1 MRRYKVID
9 AVQGFFKN
17 KEQYNSK
24 KKTNNSYQRAF
35 KAAMGSRFIDW
46 LFTSG
51 HKVNN
56 DLISQLKTLIERSR
70 DLSKNNQ
77 LFRAY
82 INNCQRGVVGAEGFR
97 LQMQIKNDDGTLNQ
111 ALNDQIEWAW
121 YDFTNKKKLQ
131 TSQKL
136 RDVDFDTLL
145 FRTLL
150 VDGQAFIQIIKDSES
165 PFGVKFK
172 LIDALAVDTEYLQ
185 IMTETQNGI
194 YNGVEVDH
202 DYKAVRYWLRQCYN
216 GNYQSGR
223 LYALPA
229 DEVIHLYVPQFI
241 DQVRG
246 YSPIVA
252 SYDSLKQLDDFSVAE
267 LIAAKIASCQGVFY
281 ERNDK
286 APNGDF
292 LDQGNMDDQ
301 GSFLRQLSPGMASIV
316 PAGYNIKTLTPN
328 HPNSNYDGFTKAI
341 TKRVAAA
348 MGTNYN
354 SLNGDLQ
361 SVNYSSL
368 RSASIG
374 EGAFF
379 KGWQRFLIENWKNVE
394 FELFLKGYLI
404 NSKSSLRP
412 SEYSKY
418 LRSYRFIPKT
428 DPNYDIAKEAVAVER
443 LLKLGLTS
451 HIQQIQKR
459 GLDPQQLVKDEVKW
473 RQLCDENNLPYN
485 FYETSTV
492 ASINSV
498 NDFNNEAN
506 GTDQNNK

>member
-1 MRRYKVID
+1 MDYKKVFSILKRYESKPV
-9 AVQGFFKN
+9 
-17 KEQYNSK
+17 K
-24 KKTNNSYQRAF
+24 KKVDSYQRAF

-46 LFTSG
+46 LFTTG

-56 DLISQLKTLIERSR
+56 DLISQLKILIERSR

-82 INNCQRGVVGAEGFR
+82 LNNCLRGVVGAQGFR

-131 TSQKL
+131 TSEKL

-150 VDGQAFIQIIKDSES
+150 VDGEAFIQIIKDSQS

-172 LIDALAVDTEYLQ
+172 LIDTLSVDCNKLQ

-202 DYKAVRYWLRQCYN
+202 NYKAVRYWLREAYN
-216 GNYQSGR
+216 GNYESGK
-223 LYALPA
+223 LYALSA

-252 SYDSLKQLDDFSVAE
+252 SYDSLKQLDDFAVAE
-267 LIAAKIASCQGVFY
+267 LIAAKIASCQGIFY
-281 ERNDK
+281 ERNGNSQK
-286 APNGDF
+286 GDF
-292 LDQGNMDDQ
+292 LSEGEMVDEGT
-301 GSFLRQLSPGMASIV
+301 FLRELAPGMASVV
-316 PAGYNIKTLTPN
+316 PEGYSIKTLTPN
-328 HPNSNYDGFTKAI
+328 HPSSNYDGFTKAI

-354 SLNGDLQ
+354 SLNQDLQ
-361 SVNYSSL
+361 AVNYSSL
-368 RSASIG
+368 RA
-374 EGAFF
+374 GAIAEQGFY
-379 KGWQRFLIENWKNVE
+379 KTWQQFLIMNWKNVQ
-394 FELFLKGYLI
+394 FQLFLKGYLI

-412 SEYSKY
+412 SEYQKY
-418 LRSYRFIPKT
+418 IRSYRFIPKVEPYF
-428 DPNYDIAKEAVAVER
+428 DLAKEVIGIER
-443 LLKLGLTS
+443 MLALGLTS
-451 HIQQIQKR
+451 PIAEIQKR
-459 GLDPQQLVKDEVKW
+459 GGDWNEVLSDWQKWNNALKEKGLNFKTDKTPQDIVQQFNEDSNNP
-473 RQLCDENNLPYN
+473 QSNNLK
-485 FYETSTV
+485 E
-492 ASINSV
+492 
-498 NDFNNEAN
+498 
-506 GTDQNNK
+506 

>member
-1 MRRYKVID
+1 MDYKKVFSILKRYESKPV
-9 AVQGFFKN
+9 
-17 KEQYNSK
+17 K
-24 KKTNNSYQRAF
+24 KKVDSYQRAF

-46 LFTSG
+46 LFTTG

-56 DLISQLKTLIERSR
+56 DLISQLKILIERSR

-82 INNCQRGVVGAEGFR
+82 LNNCLRGVVGAQGFR

-131 TSQKL
+131 TSEKL

-150 VDGQAFIQIIKDSES
+150 VDGEAFIQIIKDSQS

-172 LIDALAVDTEYLQ
+172 LIDTLSVDCNKLQ

-202 DYKAVRYWLRQCYN
+202 NYKAVRYWLREAYN
-216 GNYQSGR
+216 GNYESGK
-223 LYALPA
+223 LYALSA

-252 SYDSLKQLDDFSVAE
+252 SYDSLKQLDDFAVAE
-267 LIAAKIASCQGVFY
+267 LIAAKIASCQGIFY
-281 ERNDK
+281 ERNGNSQK
-286 APNGDF
+286 GDF
-292 LDQGNMDDQ
+292 LSEGEMVDEGT
-301 GSFLRQLSPGMASIV
+301 FLRELAPGMASVV
-316 PAGYNIKTLTPN
+316 PEGYSIKTLTPN
-328 HPNSNYDGFTKAI
+328 HPSSNYDGFTKAI

-379 KGWQRFLIENWKNVE
+379 KGWQRFMIENWKNIE

-404 NSKSSLRP
+404 NGRTQLKPSLF
-412 SEYSKY
+412 SKY

-428 DPNYDIAKEAVAVER
+428 DPNYDIAKEAVAIER

-451 HIQQIQKR
+451 HIIQIEKR

-473 RQLCDENNLPYN
+473 RQICDENNLPYN
-485 FYETSTV
+485 FYETSEV
-492 ASINSV
+492 ASLDAV
-498 NDFNNEAN
+498 QQFNDESNNGDEEE
-506 GTDQNNK
+506 

>member
-1 MRRYKVID
+1 MRSLIMDYKKLFNIL
-9 AVQGFFKN
+9 KR
-17 KEQYNSK
+17 EQQKPTK
-24 KKTNNSYQRAF
+24 KKVVSSYERAF
-35 KAAMGSRFIDW
+35 KAAMNSRFIDW

-82 INNCQRGVVGAEGFR
+82 LNNCLRGVVGAEGFR
-97 LQMQIKNDDGTLNQ
+97 LQMQIKNPDGTLNE
-111 ALNDQIEWAW
+111 ALNDEIEWAW
-121 YDFTNKKKLQ
+121 YDFANKRKLQ

-150 VDGQAFIQIIKDSES
+150 VDGEAFIQVIKDNES

-172 LIDALAVDTEYLQ
+172 LIDSLAVDTEYLQ

-202 DYKAVRYWLRQCYN
+202 DYKVVRYWLRECYN
-216 GNYQSGR
+216 GNYQSGK

-252 SYDSLKQLDDFSVAE
+252 SYDSLKQLDDFAVAE
-267 LIAAKIASCQGVFY
+267 LIAAKIASCQGIFY
-281 ERNDK
+281 ERNGNSQK
-286 APNGDF
+286 GDF
-292 LDQGNMDDQ
+292 LSEGEIIDEGR
-301 GSFLRQLSPGMASIV
+301 FLRELSPGMASVV
-316 PAGYNIKTLTPN
+316 PEGYSIKTLTPN
-328 HPNSNYDGFTKAI
+328 HPSSNYDGFTKAI

-348 MGTNYN
+348 MGSNYN

-379 KGWQRFLIENWKNVE
+379 KGWQRFMIENWKNVE
-394 FELFLKGYLI
+394 FELFLKNYII
-404 NSKSSLRP
+404 NKASSKLKP
-412 SEYSKY
+412 SMYSQY
-418 LRSYRFIPKT
+418 H
-428 DPNYDIAKEAVAVER
+428 N
-443 LLKLGLTS
+443 LGLFL
-451 HIQQIQKR
+451 
-459 GLDPQQLVKDEVKW
+459 G
-473 RQLCDENNLPYN
+473 
-485 FYETSTV
+485 
-492 ASINSV
+492 
-498 NDFNNEAN
+498 
-506 GTDQNNK
+506 